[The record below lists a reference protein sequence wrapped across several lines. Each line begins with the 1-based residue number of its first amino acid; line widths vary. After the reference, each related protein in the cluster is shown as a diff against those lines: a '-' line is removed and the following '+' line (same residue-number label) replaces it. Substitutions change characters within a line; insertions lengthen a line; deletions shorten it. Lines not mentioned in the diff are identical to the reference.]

1 MRFATAGKWRFI
13 DKSPD
18 VVVTLKQSGSELQ
31 LLIVEIRLHKVIC
44 KFQQM
49 QYRDGEVISGSYE
62 LTRGELLHKK
72 NYQQR
77 VINIH

>member
-31 LLIVEIRLHKVIC
+31 LLIVEIRLHVGYL
-44 KFQQM
+44 Q
-49 QYRDGEVISGSYE
+49 ISTNAIQG
-62 LTRGELLHKK
+62 R
-72 NYQQR
+72 
-77 VINIH
+77 

>member
-31 LLIVEIRLHKVIC
+31 LLIVEIRLHVGYL
-44 KFQQM
+44 Q
-49 QYRDGEVISGSYE
+49 ISTNAIQGR
-62 LTRGELLHKK
+62 RGHIGVL
-72 NYQQR
+72 
-77 VINIH
+77 